1 LQELLFFRTFPHM
14 ITAVTGASGHVGV
27 NLVRALIARG
37 RNVRIIAH
45 SSTLGLEELKADR
58 RNGDVNDLDSLVRA
72 FEGVSIVYHLAA
84 YISLLMSDH
93 LRCSRINIE
102 GTRNVLEA
110 CRRSNVKRLVHF
122 SSIHSLCNEPLDV
135 PIDETRPLVHSP
147 KSAPY
152 DLSKASGERL
162 VRQAAA
168 EGFDAVII
176 NPTAVIGP
184 YDYRPSHFGQ
194 ALIMMAEGRIPVL
207 LEGGFDWVDARDVAD
222 GAILAEQAAPAGANY
237 LLSGTWLSVREIAA
251 IVSRITGR
259 RPPALSCPMTVA
271 GACAPVVTAV
281 SRWTGTRPLFTS
293 VSLRALAG
301 NRNISH
307 AKATR
312 ELGYEPRPI
321 DETISDTI
329 HWFIDNGFIKKRGHR

>member
-1 LQELLFFRTFPHM
+1 M

-27 NLVRALIARG
+27 NLVRSLTARG

-45 SSTLGLEELKADR
+45 SSTLGLEELKVER
-58 RNGDVNDLDSLVRA
+58 RNGDVSDLDSMIRA

-84 YISLLMSDH
+84 YISLLMSDRV
-93 LRCSRINIE
+93 RCSTVNIE
-102 GTRNVLEA
+102 GTRNVIEA
-110 CRRSNVKRLVHF
+110 CRRNNVKRLVHF

-135 PIDETRPLVHSP
+135 PIDETRPLVESP

-162 VRQAAA
+162 VRQAAGA
-168 EGFDAVII
+168 GLDAVII

-207 LEGGFDWVDARDVAD
+207 LEGGFDWVDARDVAE
-222 GAILAEQAAPAGANY
+222 GAIKAEQTAPAGSNY
-237 LLSGTWLSVREIAA
+237 LLSGTWLSVREIAT
-251 IVSRITGR
+251 IVSQIAGR
-259 RPPALSCPMTVA
+259 KPPALVCPVPVA
-271 GACAPVVTAV
+271 GACAPVVTAI
-281 SRWTGTRPLFTS
+281 SRWTGVRPLFTS
-293 VSLRALAG
+293 ISLKALAG
-301 NRNISH
+301 NRNINH

-321 DETISDTI
+321 KETLSDTI
-329 HWFIDNGFIKKRGHR
+329 NWFIDNGFIKRRGHP

>member
-1 LQELLFFRTFPHM
+1 M

-27 NLVRALIARG
+27 NLVRALIAQG

-45 SSTLGLEELKADR
+45 SSTLGLGGLKVER
-58 RNGDVNDLDSLVRA
+58 RSGDVSDLDSMIQA

-84 YISLLMSDH
+84 YISLLMSDRA
-93 LRCSRINIE
+93 RCSTVNIE
-102 GTRNVLEA
+102 GTRNVIEA
-110 CRRSNVKRLVHF
+110 CRRNNVKRLVHF

-135 PIDETRPLVHSP
+135 PIDETRPLVESP

-162 VRQAAA
+162 VRQAAGA
-168 EGFDAVII
+168 GLDAVII

-207 LEGGFDWVDARDVAD
+207 LEGGFDWVDARDVAE
-222 GAILAEQAAPAGANY
+222 GAIKAEQTAPAGSNY
-237 LLSGTWLSVREIAA
+237 LLSGTWLSVKEIATV
-251 IVSRITGR
+251 VSQIAGR
-259 RPPALSCPMTVA
+259 RPPALVCPVPVA
-271 GACAPVVTAV
+271 GACAPVVTAI
-281 SRWTGTRPLFTS
+281 SRWTGVRPLFTS
-293 VSLRALAG
+293 VSLKALAG
-301 NRNISH
+301 NRSINH

-312 ELGYEPRPI
+312 ELGYEPRPVNK
-321 DETISDTI
+321 TLSDTI
-329 HWFIDNGFIKKRGHR
+329 NWFMDNGFIKRRGHR